1 MQDMTGCVWEALTK
15 RSGLTKLALPL
26 ENTSGYIIDEGLK
39 QRDRGQG
46 DQSAKD
52 LVTEG
57 GKWWKQVKRHKRKS
71 LEGNLKWKGN

>member
-39 QRDRGQG
+39 QGQRSG
-46 DQSAKD
+46 WSISKRFSDW
-52 LVTEG
+52 G
-57 GKWWKQVKRHKRKS
+57 GRMMKASQKA
-71 LEGNLKWKGN
+71 